1 MPITIDFQ
9 NRRPSI
15 KTAISHLFASTNMSA
30 CLIRLDRRPAA
41 GQFCVTLSGIS
52 PNTDPAKLERC
63 LRECGGPLENLIVH
77 ESHFGESRALYATA
91 QFFCEADCER
101 CRSNCDGLLLS
112 GRRIQVSRLTKSSG
126 WSSNGAVLELG
137 FAKAIEL
144 MNHFLGFNGWSSELL
159 GFEAVANG
167 SGTSAGT
174 STAVLAAAGY
184 EARVRI
190 RVPGSG
196 VDLIGTGVGDTGS
209 VVGLGSG
216 AAGFEVAARRKK
228 TAVSNAVKAVL
239 ARLVLV
245 LLPSGKVLVRVVEAP
260 QKEQARVVLEARG
273 DAREEARGEARG
285 LLEARGHAQGETRG
299 LMAPRDRVPLAVAP
313 LAAAPAAARASGRT
327 AFPEVVD

>member
-1 MPITIDFQ
+1 VDQEIHHHTTT
-9 NRRPSI
+9 RV
-15 KTAISHLFASTNMSA
+15 STLAPGVPPNKFTRHKRQPARQTPCMSA

-77 ESHFGESRALYATA
+77 ESHFGESRALNATA

-112 GRRIQVSRLTKSSG
+112 GRRIQVSRLNKSSG

-159 GFEAVANG
+159 GFEIVANG

-174 STAVLAAAGY
+174 PAAVLAAAGY

-228 TAVSNAVKAVL
+228 TAVSNAVKAAL

-245 LLPSGKVLVRVVEAP
+245 LLPSGKVLVRVVEALP
-260 QKEQARVVLEARG
+260 KEQARVVLEARG
-273 DAREEARGEARG
+273 QAK
-285 LLEARGHAQGETRG
+285 GETRG
-299 LMAPRDRVPLAVAP
+299 LGAPRDRVPLAVAP
-313 LAAAPAAARASGRT
+313 LAAAPAAVRASVRQ
-327 AFPEVVD
+327 ALPPEVVD

>member
-1 MPITIDFQ
+1 
-9 NRRPSI
+9 
-15 KTAISHLFASTNMSA
+15 MSA

-77 ESHFGESRALYATA
+77 ESHFGESRALNATA

-112 GRRIQVSRLTKSSG
+112 GRRIQVSRLNKSSG

-159 GFEAVANG
+159 GFEIVANG

-174 STAVLAAAGY
+174 PAAVLAAAGY

-228 TAVSNAVKAVL
+228 TAVSNAVKAAL

-245 LLPSGKVLVRVVEAP
+245 LLPSGKVLVRVVEALP
-260 QKEQARVVLEARG
+260 KEQARVVLEARG
-273 DAREEARGEARG
+273 QAN
-285 LLEARGHAQGETRG
+285 GETRG
-299 LMAPRDRVPLAVAP
+299 LGAPRDRLPLAVAP
-313 LAAAPAAARASGRT
+313 LAAAPAAVRASVRQ
-327 AFPEVVD
+327 ALPPEVVD